1 MFSAT
6 ATAPSASL
14 LVMPRAEVPAGC
26 PIVRLMVANDRNR
39 AQWIKLPVDARQDT
53 IDNVMH
59 GKRLSGWTPV
69 LLAEVSERA
78 FNAARAQ
85 APVVTP
91 PPATPVTLATLL
103 DAWVDGE
110 VDLVARPARRA
121 PGPELALVAPTTLA
135 ALEQQDAQVSATMQR
150 AIASVARE
158 TGVPVAEI
166 AELVAPAV
174 GIADAPAPWSTGAT
188 LTSTGRGIH
197 MKRAAHFEQPPAREA
212 LRALYDE
219 VVAEDRRDVVIGLAD
234 VQLTPQIT
242 LVRAATD
249 DREAL
254 SARVEGPGLARLQ
267 QEMRSALKTGELGVT
282 SLAGSSEPALRAAAS
297 NTWNACAGVL
307 GQRERT
313 GATRAQV
320 TLRTRRVAQ
329 DSGDRQAQV
338 YAVVSDSYG
347 EVDTD
352 KIASACLRLVDR
364 LGGDMRAT
372 VAYDRERVRIDISTS
387 DLTGDIQ
394 VGDEFRKVIRVR
406 SNDAGRGGLHVSSI
420 AERVACL
427 NGNVISAE
435 GAHTVIRHLGDSA
448 RLQERLREALAA
460 ATGALRIFSRQWVAA
475 SQRSIVDG
483 IEPADRDQRVALASL
498 VDDIMAS
505 ATLADLGLRPQGQA
519 LLDGAYRGILRQH
532 ELVPAKQVEEHVA
545 VLRAAHWDSRNAGGA
560 RNQHGGLSRAALANG
575 LTLWSQQQPMAIA
588 HQTEVVAGRV
598 ISGEEV
604 LGWIARK
611 D

>member
-1 MFSAT
+1 MNT
-6 ATAPSASL
+6 ATIVTPSASL

-53 IDNVMH
+53 IDNVMQ

-69 LLAEVSERA
+69 LLAEVSEQA
-78 FNAARAQ
+78 INAARIRTMDSAQ
-85 APVVTP
+85 IVALDAARTQSTSPT
-91 PPATPVTLATLL
+91 APVTLASVL
-103 DAWVDGE
+103 DDFVATMAP
-110 VDLVARPARRA
+110 DLVVARIGARLGVEVSTSPA
-121 PGPELALVAPTTLA
+121 T
-135 ALEQQDAQVSATMQR
+135 TMQR
-150 AIASVARE
+150 AIASVSRE
-158 TGVPVAEI
+158 TSVPVAEV

-254 SARVEGPGLARLQ
+254 SARVEGPGLSRLQ

-329 DSGDRQAQV
+329 GSGDRQAQV

-427 NGNVISAE
+427 NGNVISCE

-498 VDDIMAS
+498 VSDIMAS
-505 ATLADLGLRPQGQA
+505 TTLADLGLRPQGQA
-519 LLDGAYRGILRQH
+519 LLDGAYRGVLRQH

-560 RNQHGGLSRAALANG
+560 RDQHGGLSRAALANG

-604 LGWIARK
+604 LNWIARK

>member
-1 MFSAT
+1 
-6 ATAPSASL
+6 
-14 LVMPRAEVPAGC
+14 
-26 PIVRLMVANDRNR
+26 
-39 AQWIKLPVDARQDT
+39 
-53 IDNVMH
+53 
-59 GKRLSGWTPV
+59 
-69 LLAEVSERA
+69 
-78 FNAARAQ
+78 
-85 APVVTP
+85 
-91 PPATPVTLATLL
+91 
-103 DAWVDGE
+103 
-110 VDLVARPARRA
+110 
-121 PGPELALVAPTTLA
+121 
-135 ALEQQDAQVSATMQR
+135 MQR
-150 AIASVARE
+150 AIASVSRE
-158 TGVPVAEI
+158 TGVPAAEV

-427 NGNVISAE
+427 NGNVISCE